1 MKHSEKKLPEWV
13 RIKIALLRQTIAIE
27 RERAE
32 ELEMIVNTYH
42 FGVKR

>member
-1 MKHSEKKLPEWV
+1 MKHSEKKLPLWV
-13 RIKIALLRQTIAIE
+13 RFKIAVLRRTIEIE

-42 FGVKR
+42 FGLKK